1 MKAYTAIALL
11 ATVASAQL
19 PNIPTC
25 ALQCFLGALTSDGCT
40 SLTDFACHCSK
51 TDLIPKVQPCIQ
63 TGCSAEDQAAVV
75 KAATEAC
82 AAAGVPI
89 AVPAAAPP
97 AAATPAP
104 AAEVAPAAASIAATE
119 APMATDAYGATIMT
133 TTTRT
138 SISGI
143 VVTATLSSG
152 MTAPSYSAGNA
163 TGNTTSAKPASFTGA
178 AERRGVAVG
187 GLVGLLAGV
196 FGVVVL

>member
-1 MKAYTAIALL
+1 MKTFTVLALL

-25 ALQCFLGALTSDGCT
+25 ALQCFLGALTSDGCS

-63 TGCSAEDQAAVV
+63 TGCSAEDQAAVM

-97 AAATPAP
+97 AAMTPAP
-104 AAEVAPAAASIAATE
+104 AAEEAPAASIAATE
-119 APMATDAYGATIMT
+119 APMSTDAYGATIMT

-138 SISGI
+138 SISGV

-152 MTAPSYSAGNA
+152 MAAASYSAGNA
-163 TGNTTSAKPASFTGA
+163 TGNATSATPASFTGA

-187 GLVGLLAGV
+187 GLVGLFAGV
-196 FGVVVL
+196 IGIAAL